1 MEALVFLTYLGI
13 ILLIGIISTL
23 ISRKLGLP
31 NILFLILTG
40 ILLNKITYNEQ
51 PLFQFPD
58 IFLTSIGILAL
69 VMIVFD
75 SSSRLK
81 MKEFDLFS
89 VKTLKLSTVFLLANM
104 IFLSFF
110 AVMIFKIP
118 SYYLAVMFAA
128 LMSGTDPS
136 TVFTMFKQTKNKV
149 IEMLEIESIINTP
162 LIVLMPFIILDLM
175 GTIKK
180 ELVMSKIIEQ
190 ISPFLQQFV
199 AGIGAGILVG
209 IIVFKLMKRKY
220 SETLSPLA
228 IITATLLTYILA
240 ENLGGNGV
248 LAVTVM
254 GIFFGN
260 VYLKEKNVL
269 QEFSSVFASSLQIL
283 VFVLVGF
290 IINIPLNTRFLV
302 KSFTLFLIYLI
313 IRFGTIQLLF
323 SKEYNLRERIFMSF
337 NVQKGIAVAV
347 VIFILTTYMFTTTE
361 IVKGIG
367 NLVTVPFISLPGAQ
381 VVLNLSLA
389 FILYSII
396 TSTIMIKL
404 SKYFLK
410 MNVGKE
416 EG

>member
-31 NILFLILTG
+31 NILLLILTG
-40 ILLNKITYNEQ
+40 ILLSRITYNGQ
-51 PLFQFPD
+51 ILFQFPD

-81 MKEFDLFS
+81 VKEFDVLS
-89 VKTLKLSTVFLLANM
+89 IKTLKLSAAFLLANM
-104 IFLSFF
+104 VILSFF
-110 AVMIFKIP
+110 TVLIFKLP
-118 SYYLAVMFAA
+118 LTYLAVMFAA

-149 IEMLEIESIINTP
+149 IEILEIESIINTP

-175 GTIKK
+175 KSIRK
-180 ELVMSKIIEQ
+180 ELVVSKIIEQ

-199 AGIGAGILVG
+199 AGIGAGILMG

-228 IITATLLTYILA
+228 IITATLLTYTLA

-248 LAVTVM
+248 LAVTIL
-254 GIFFGN
+254 GLFFGN
-260 VYLKEKNVL
+260 VYVKEKTVL
-269 QEFSSVFASSLQIL
+269 KEFSSVFANSLEIL

-290 IINIPLNTRFLV
+290 IINIPLSLNFFI
-302 KSFTLFLIYLI
+302 KSFALFMIYI
-313 IRFGTIQLLF
+313 AIRFATVQLLF
-323 SKEYNLRERIFMSF
+323 SKEYNTKEKIFMSL

-347 VIFILTTYMFTTTE
+347 VAFILTTLVFTKTE
-361 IVKGIG
+361 VINGIKQ
-367 NLVTVPFISLPGAQ
+367 VIEVSFISLPGAN

-396 TSTIMIKL
+396 ISTILIKF
-404 SKYFLK
+404 SKYFLSTEI
-410 MNVGKE
+410 KE
-416 EG
+416 EK